1 MHFRYNIII
10 LLNIFYLHINMLLR
24 VQKVL
29 SVFVV
34 LKLKHI
40 DVTKALTCL
49 LLMGRKIFHPSFKCN
64 ANTLVVIPNAFVL

>member
-1 MHFRYNIII
+1 
-10 LLNIFYLHINMLLR
+10 MLLR

-49 LLMGRKIFHPSFKCN
+49 LLMGRKIFDPSFKCN